1 MFCEIFLYFDLRIL
15 TRLPVGQKCYI
26 HENTFST
33 QVIGIQHASTNSKLA
48 YATKST
54 ACLELQY
61 IHRKLVEAY
70 GVDDK
75 AKIKQFEQKLRKVN
89 PTDSELAEYERHSNP
104 GYATFLR
111 ETLEGVVTVKTLNG
125 FFKCTLG
132 SQPDPTCCELC
143 EPCTKTFSQRYAATT
158 TKRLPV

>member
-1 MFCEIFLYFDLRIL
+1 MFCEIFLYFDLKIL
-15 TRLPVGQKCYI
+15 TRLPVLAPAGQKCHI

-54 ACLELQY
+54 ACFALQ
-61 IHRKLVEAY
+61 HVHQKLVEAY
-70 GVDDK
+70 GIDDK
-75 AKIKQFEQKLRKVN
+75 AKIKQLEQKLRRID

-111 ETLEGVVTVKTLNG
+111 ETLEGHLKGKN
-125 FFKCTLG
+125 C
-132 SQPDPTCCELC
+132 
-143 EPCTKTFSQRYAATT
+143 
-158 TKRLPV
+158 